1 MGYLIDIG
9 VAVPIGVLYTVIVQK
24 VGEILTKDIKYDE
37 RIQKNLIMAFI
48 GGMFGYIVA
57 MSLFDKGSL
66 LENRG
71 VKYGMF
77 FGSSLLIVNAVL
89 FNWSALD
96 NDTKLF
102 ILGFIMS
109 AIIII
114 SYRLNTTTNKSSK
127 KLKL

>member
-24 VGEILTKDIKYDE
+24 IAEILTKDIKYDE
-37 RIQKNLIMAFI
+37 RIQKNLILAFI

-77 FGSSLLIVNAVL
+77 FGSSLLIVNTVL
-89 FNWSALD
+89 FNWSVLD

-102 ILGFIMS
+102 ILGFVLS
-109 AIIII
+109 AIIIV
-114 SYRLNTTTNKSSK
+114 SYRVNGTKDKTSK
-127 KLKL
+127 K